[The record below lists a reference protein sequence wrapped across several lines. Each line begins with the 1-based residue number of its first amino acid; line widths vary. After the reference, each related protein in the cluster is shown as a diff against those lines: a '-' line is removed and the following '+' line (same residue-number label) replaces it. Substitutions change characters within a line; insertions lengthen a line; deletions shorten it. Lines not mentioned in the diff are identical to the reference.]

1 MQSRTMVLVLAMS
14 VSASVGCA
22 AKKETVAGPVAP
34 SQVAAPPAAPATEGG
49 IQTGGLHISEA
60 IVKACGLRRYAP
72 PPMFDYDSAALAEQD
87 RTVLAEVARCFSD
100 GPLRGQGVALVG
112 RADPRGE
119 GEYNMALGESRADSV
134 RRYLGDLGVAQE
146 KVQATSRGEIDAVGR
161 DEEGWA
167 QDRRVDIEL
176 ASR

>member
-1 MQSRTMVLVLAMS
+1 MQRVVGLLAAALSISMG
-14 VSASVGCA
+14 VGCA
-22 AKKETVAGPVAP
+22 AKKDAAPGPVAP
-34 SQVAAPPAAPATEGG
+34 PVTALAIPPPSDDG

-72 PPMFDYDSAALAEQD
+72 PPMFDFDSASLAEQD

-100 GPLRGQGVALVG
+100 GPLRGQGLSLVG

-119 GEYNMALGESRADSV
+119 GEYNMVLGESRADSV
-134 RRYLGDLGVAQE
+134 SRYLRDLGVSPHNV
-146 KVQATSRGEIDAVGR
+146 KATSRGEMDATGK
-161 DEEGWA
+161 DEAGWA
-167 QDRRVDIEL
+167 LDRRVDIEM

>member
-1 MQSRTMVLVLAMS
+1 MRSTVTVLALALS
-14 VSASVGCA
+14 VSVSVGCA
-22 AKKETVAGPVAP
+22 AKKETTAGPATP
-34 SQVAAPPAAPATEGG
+34 SQPAAIALAPQDDG
-49 IQTGGLHISEA
+49 IQTGGLHTSEA

-72 PPMFDYDSAALAEQD
+72 PPMFEYDSATLAEQD

-100 GPLRGQGVALVG
+100 GPLRGQAVSLVG

-134 RRYLGDLGVAQE
+134 RRYLRDLGVAPQ
-146 KVQATSRGEIDAVGR
+146 KVQATSRGEIDATGK